1 MKLLLVL
8 LALTIASVHGRP
20 ESSKIDSNVLS
31 SIQQE
36 EPSNV
41 FVTFNEGTEDVC
53 QAIDDTRFNTR
64 EERLNALHSALELH
78 AQRVQA
84 NVKALIGNRFETI
97 YFWITSQLMVK
108 DPTMEMVL
116 ELANH
121 SDVKSLSME
130 EVLPLEL
137 IIEGPVFQRENPEE
151 EWGVKKIQ
159 AKYARDLLR
168 NSSTNFVTPIIVST
182 IDTGARHTHE
192 ALRGNWVGEY
202 GWFDPYNANLLPMDA
217 NGHGTHT
224 TGTICGSHGVG
235 VYPEARWAA
244 CRGCATSSCSQSALL
259 KCAEFITCPTR
270 SDGTGKD
277 CSKAPH
283 LVSNSWGGGRGQTWF
298 DEAIRAFHAAHIVP
312 LFSQGNSGPS
322 CNTANSPGDRHVIGV
337 GSTTIDDTLSSFSSV
352 GPTTDGRMKPDIAA
366 PGSNVVSAYNSGD
379 SDYRALSGTSM
390 ACPHT
395 AGAAALLLAYNPNM
409 SFQKVLDF
417 LGEGADTK
425 IVSSGR
431 TCEGRPDHVM
441 PNHHFGK
448 GRLNAFKAL
457 QGAVNAAN

>member
-8 LALTIASVHGRP
+8 ALVASIHGRP
-20 ESSKIDSNVLS
+20 ESSKIDSKVLS

-41 FVTFNEGTEDVC
+41 FVHFNEGTEEVC
-53 QAIDDTRFNTR
+53 QAIDDTRFETR
-64 EERLNALHSALELH
+64 EERLDALHSALQLH
-78 AQRVQA
+78 AERVQA
-84 NVKALIGNRFETI
+84 NVKALIGDRFEI
-97 YFWITSQLMVK
+97 VKFWITSQLMVK
-108 DPTMEMVL
+108 NPDMPMVL

-121 SDVKSLSME
+121 PDVKSLTME
-130 EVLPLEL
+130 EEIPVEA
-137 IIEGPVFQRENPEE
+137 IVEGPILQRQNNPDG
-151 EWGVKKIQ
+151 EWGVQKIQ
-159 AKYARDLLR
+159 AKQARDFL
-168 NSSTNFVTPIIVST
+168 NTTTKVTPIIVST

-192 ALRGNWVGEY
+192 ALRGNWVGNY
-202 GWFDPYNANLLPMDA
+202 GWFDPYNGNLLPMDA

-277 CSKAPH
+277 CGKAPH

-298 DEAIRAFHAAHIVP
+298 DEAIRAFHAAHIIP

-409 SFQKVLDF
+409 PFQKVLDY
-417 LGEGADTK
+417 LGQGADTN

-441 PNHHFGK
+441 PNHHFGQ

-457 QGAVNAAN
+457 QSAVNTGK